1 MARVIV
7 IGGANADIKG
17 HASRSFVGGTSNPGD
32 VSISAGGVGRNIADN
47 LARLGHETSLITVLG
62 DDANGLIVREAC
74 HAAGVDLSLTL
85 TGPHP
90 TGTYLVVLDHRG
102 ELVAAVNDM
111 RSIEWLKVE
120 HLEALAPKL
129 AEADFLVADCN
140 IGATCLA
147 WLCDFSS
154 RNNIPL
160 LIEPVSVPKA
170 KKLLQFKR
178 QQQVFAITPNLQQL
192 LALTGEKKQ
201 PQAIA
206 RLHAVGFENI
216 IVHLGRN
223 GAHVSGPQFEADIAP
238 LKAEAV
244 ADVTGAGDAAV
255 AGVVC
260 GFLEGLP
267 LPKAAQLGQAAASVK
282 LVSRELVPP
291 DLTRARLKDI
301 AGF

>member
-17 HASRSFVGGTSNPGD
+17 HTSRSFVGGTSNPGD
-32 VSISAGGVGRNIADN
+32 VSVSAGGVARNIADN
-47 LARLGHETSLITVLG
+47 LARLGHETSLVTVLG
-62 DDANGLIVREAC
+62 DDANGAIVREAC
-74 HAAGVDLSLTL
+74 KAAGVDLSLTL

-120 HLEALAPKL
+120 HLEAIARELAQ
-129 AEADFLVADCN
+129 ADFLVADCN
-140 IGATCLA
+140 ISATCLA
-147 WLCDFSS
+147 WLCDFSNA
-154 RNNIPL
+154 RNIPL

-170 KKLLQFKR
+170 KKLTSFTR
-178 QQQVFAITPNLQQL
+178 EAPVFAITPNLQQL

-201 PQAIA
+201 PQAMA
-206 RLHAVGFENI
+206 RLHAMGFENI
-216 IVHLGRN
+216 VVHLGGK
-223 GAHVSGPQFEADIAP
+223 GAHVSSPQGEADIAP
-238 LKAEAV
+238 LKADAV

-255 AGVVC
+255 AGLVS
-260 GFLEGLP
+260 GLLEGLP

-282 LVSRELVPP
+282 LLSRDSVPH
-291 DLTRARLKDI
+291 DLTRARLKEI